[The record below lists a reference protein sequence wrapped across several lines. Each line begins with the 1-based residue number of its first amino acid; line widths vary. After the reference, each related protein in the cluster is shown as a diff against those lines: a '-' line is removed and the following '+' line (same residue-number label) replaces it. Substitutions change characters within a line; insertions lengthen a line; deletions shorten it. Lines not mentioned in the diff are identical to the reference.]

1 MCYFNVP
8 YTLFFSVPVFQDEDN
23 QADDTVKTQQASPVE
38 DSDVVNE
45 EAEDLS
51 QPGKI

>member
-1 MCYFNVP
+1 MFHI
-8 YTLFFSVPVFQDEDN
+8 LFFSVPVFQDEDN
-23 QADDTVKTQQASPVE
+23 QADDKVKTQQASPVE